1 MNEMLSEFKDLF
13 ISCNNDKIDDLIFEI
28 NKLNKVKKLNKTFC
42 YFLLNI
48 MLIGIYKYK
57 KQTMSLYIKI
67 LRIFF
72 HCNDVM
78 QDEFIDN
85 LNKLNMTS
93 LKNIEDKN
101 INNALSE
108 THRFFQLFDSTDDI
122 KIGINILH
130 EIILSVTRLYKTV
143 DPNIACR
150 LYVIFIKELMKSID
164 KENLKGGEIYIRTI
178 EICSVSVKLIN
189 EWIKN

>member
-1 MNEMLSEFKDLF
+1 L
-13 ISCNNDKIDDLIFEI
+13 
-28 NKLNKVKKLNKTFC
+28 KKLNRTFC

-57 KQTMSLYIKI
+57 KQTMSLCIKI
-67 LRIFF
+67 LRTFF

-108 THRFFQLFDSTDDI
+108 TYKFFQLFDNTDDV
-122 KIGINILH
+122 KVGINILH
-130 EIILSVTRLYKTV
+130 EIILSIARLYKTV
-143 DPNIACR
+143 DPNIACK

-164 KENLKGGEIYIRTI
+164 KEKLKGGEIYIRTI
-178 EICSVSVKLIN
+178 EICSVTVKLIN